1 MTLHEILDMDEGF
14 VISGR
19 EIGSHIE
26 AIFDDGRLDDATVED
41 LREFLADLGFDVE
54 GDADDGSLL
63 MSLVSGFDS
72 CVLRLADADG
82 FEALDEDEA
91 GSMSALTLGEV
102 DVWVEAR

>member
-41 LREFLADLGFDVE
+41 LRDFLADVGFDVE

-91 GSMSALTLGEV
+91 GSMSALTLGDE
-102 DVWVEAR
+102 DVWVEIR